1 MTGHGEKLSRKKEMA
16 IAALLSQP
24 SIPAAARAVKIGE
37 KTLWRWLQREDFRNA
52 YVEARRQVVS
62 QVLAQVQGAMSEA
75 VKTLLDVIRDPTAT
89 PSSRVSAARAMID
102 VGLQGTEVEDLERRI
117 YRLEQNAGRGK
128 KGRW

>member
-24 SIPAAARAVKIGE
+24 SIPEAARAVKIGE

-52 YVEARRQVVS
+52 YVEARREVVS
-62 QVLAQVQGAMSEA
+62 QVLAQVQCGMSEA
-75 VKTLLDVIRDPTAT
+75 VETLREVMRDDSATA
-89 PSSRVSAARAMID
+89 SARVSAARVMID
-102 VGLQGTEVEDLERRI
+102 IGLQGTEVEDLERRI

-128 KGRW
+128 QGRW